1 MESTREELQRAL
13 ATIERR
19 GRGRPYPRPLL
30 EQLLAYTVARRRQ
43 GATLLTIGQEL
54 GMSWRTLSRWV
65 SERALSVPRETAAAF
80 HPVQIAS
87 RPRSEVIVRG
97 PHGIVIEGL
106 DVDGVAELVKRLGR

>member
-1 MESTREELQRAL
+1 MESTREELQKAL

-54 GMSWRTLSRWV
+54 GMSWRTLARWV
-65 SERALSVPRETAAAF
+65 SERAATSEHGPAF
-80 HPVQIAS
+80 QPVQVAS
-87 RPRSEVIVRG
+87 RRPEVVVRG
-97 PHGIVIEGL
+97 PRGIVIEGL
-106 DVDGVAELVKRLGR
+106 DLEDIAELVQRLDG